1 MVLICQL
8 RINAILASHI
18 INLLKM
24 EQKFIVLIKINYNLD
39 YWELHLV
46 ILHSVMLLLQLQL
59 VVLPLALAQVVSNKL
74 HAQHL
79 MAWGAK

>member
-1 MVLICQL
+1 
-8 RINAILASHI
+8 
-18 INLLKM
+18 M